1 VGDRRIEVRTDKLS
15 EFAGEVRFEA
25 GEVLEPAV
33 TRNSVPLRD
42 GVTFGARNA
51 SGAVHSAKVK
61 YAQSLAASMA
71 NLNEFV
77 EAAKIMAAAAEK
89 VAAEFDA
96 VDVRSSAAVDRV
108 NALLSQAVGEAQA
121 ARIAREHVANPY
133 GEASRT
139 ANGR

>member
-1 VGDRRIEVRTDKLS
+1 VGDPRVEVRTGQLN
-15 EFAGEVRFEA
+15 EFARDVRFEA

-33 TRNSVPLRD
+33 SRSTVPLRD

-61 YAQSLAASMA
+61 YARSLTASMA
-71 NLNEFV
+71 NLNEFI
-77 EAAKIMAAAAEK
+77 EAAKIMATAAEK

-96 VDVRSSAAVDRV
+96 VDVRSAAATDRV

-121 ARIAREHVANPY
+121 ARIAREHGADAY
-133 GEASRT
+133 GRPGA
-139 ANGR
+139 AL